1 MNRKLVRLAVTTA
14 AIMFLVVQMGAL
26 VTNTGSEDGCGQSW
40 PLCKGTFMPEWD
52 YPALI
57 EFSHRAVSALAGLL
71 SLILAYA
78 VLRTR
83 TPSRAVRGM
92 ALAGFLLV
100 CLQGALGAAA
110 VVWPQPDTVMALHF
124 GISLLCF
131 STVLLTAAMLQ
142 QEGRAAGSLSA
153 APFPGPM
160 RRWIWTAA
168 GFTYVVLYLGAYVR
182 HVGASMA
189 CRGWPLCNGALV
201 PPLYGPVGANFA
213 HRVGAALAVVM
224 VVRLA
229 VMARQYQMPTV
240 LRRTADLALA
250 LILAQ
255 VASGALFPLGY
266 LNVATQMLHSI
277 LITAFWGALSLLW
290 LEAVRPS
297 STAGMPAGPSQVLR

>member
-1 MNRKLVRLAVTTA
+1 MNRKLIRLAVVTA
-14 AIMFLVVQMGAL
+14 AIMFLAVQMGAL

-52 YPALI
+52 YPAVI
-57 EFSHRAVSALAGLL
+57 EFSHRVVSALAGLL
-71 SLILAYA
+71 SLALAYA
-78 VLRTR
+78 ALRAR
-83 TPSRAVRGM
+83 TLSRATRGM

-131 STVLLTAAMLQ
+131 SAALLTAVMLR
-142 QEGRAAGSLSA
+142 QEDQTAGSLPA
-153 APFPGPM
+153 APLPGPL
-160 RRWIWTAA
+160 RRWIWTVA

-189 CRGWPLCNGALV
+189 CLGWPLCNGALV
-201 PPLYGPVGANFA
+201 PTLYGPVGANFA
-213 HRVGAALAVVM
+213 HRVGAALAALM

-229 VMARQYQMPTV
+229 AMARQYQAPAS
-240 LRRTADLALA
+240 LRRTADLALVFM
-250 LILAQ
+250 LAQ

-277 LITAFWGALSLLW
+277 LISAFWGALSLLW
-290 LEAVRPS
+290 LAAVRPS
-297 STAGMPAGPSQVLR
+297 PATGAAVSHSPVLR